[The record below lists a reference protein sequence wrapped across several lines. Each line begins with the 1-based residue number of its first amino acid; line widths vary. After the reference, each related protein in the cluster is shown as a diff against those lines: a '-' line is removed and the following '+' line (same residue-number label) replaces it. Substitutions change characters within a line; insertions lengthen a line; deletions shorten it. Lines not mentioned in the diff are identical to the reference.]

1 MKKAVQFGGGNIGRG
16 FTGQLFSEAGFEV
29 VFVDVVQSLV
39 DEINQRKSYPI
50 RIACEEPYIV
60 TVENVRAVSGRDIPA
75 VAQEIVGADLIC
87 TAVGVNV
94 LPFIAPAIAAGV
106 KARADAGVKA
116 PVNIVICENM
126 QRMSVFLKEKV
137 KAELDQ
143 SYHAYLD
150 EMIGFVESVVGRMV
164 PVMTEEQKKE
174 DSLLVVVEPYKH
186 LPVAK
191 SMIKGTFPEVAGIEL
206 AANFQSFVDRK
217 LYAHNAGH
225 ACAAYL
231 GYLKGYEFLY
241 EVMRDKDINQQVR
254 AAMNETGEALISKH
268 GLDPEVH
275 KAHIED
281 LLSRFG
287 NIALGD
293 QVSRVGR
300 DPVRKLGPDDRLV
313 GGAML
318 CEEYGV
324 KPLHIC
330 RAIAAA
336 LKFNPE
342 EDPSAPRVQ
351 ELVALSGPATA
362 LKEIGGL
369 PEDSEITKLVL
380 VEYASL

>member
-1 MKKAVQFGGGNIGRG
+1 LQKAVQFGGGNIGRG

-29 VFVDVVQSLV
+29 VFIDVVQSLV
-39 DEINQRKSYPI
+39 DEINQRRSYPI

-60 TVENVRAVSGRDIPA
+60 TVENVRAVSGKDIPA
-75 VAQEIVGADLIC
+75 VAQEIVTADVLC

-106 KARADAGVKA
+106 KARADAGVNI
-116 PVNIVICENM
+116 PINIVICENM

-137 KAELDQ
+137 KAELDE
-143 SYHAYLD
+143 SYYAYLD

-186 LPVAK
+186 LPIAK

-241 EVMRDKDINQQVR
+241 EVMRDKEIYQQVQ
-254 AAMNETGEALISKH
+254 AAMLETGEALIKKH
-268 GLDPEVH
+268 DLNAEEH
-275 KAHIED
+275 RAHIAD
-281 LLSRFG
+281 LLTRFG

-313 GGAML
+313 GGAKL
-318 CEEYGV
+318 CLEYGV
-324 KPLHIC
+324 KPVHIC

-342 EDPSAPRVQ
+342 GDPSAPKVQ
-351 ELVALSGPATA
+351 ELVANIGAAGA
-362 LKEIGGL
+362 LREIGGL
-369 PEDSEITKLVL
+369 AEDSEITQLV
-380 VEYASL
+380 VKG